1 MKILLH
7 SEHLDKI
14 KKSGLG
20 KSIQHQMRALEIAGI
35 EFTTDS
41 DDDFDLLHINTY
53 FPKSMLFARK
63 TREKGIPIVYHAHST
78 EEDFRDSFRFSNQI
92 APLFKQWLTQC
103 YKLGDIIITPTTYS
117 KKILDTYELETDVIA
132 ISNGIDLERFTPI
145 EHARDKFLQK
155 YGYNEDDFVVM
166 AIGLYLKRKGI
177 LDFVELAKR
186 MPDVKFIW
194 FGFTDLSL
202 VPDEIE
208 EAVETKLPNL
218 HFAGYVDNQDILL
231 ALQGSDLYIF
241 PTYEETE
248 GIPAIE
254 ACASKADFIVRDIP
268 VFDDWLIDG
277 ETTYKAKDID
287 EFEDKIRAFKN
298 KELPSLTEAAY
309 QVALERDLPAIG
321 EQLREVYEQA
331 YELAKKRQQHH

>member
-1 MKILLH
+1 MKVLLY
-7 SEHLDKI
+7 SEHLDRI

-20 KSIQHQMRALEIAGI
+20 KSIQHQMRALELAGI

-41 DDDFDLLHINTY
+41 DDEFDLLHINTY
-53 FPKSMLFARK
+53 FPKSRLFARK
-63 TREKGIPIVYHAHST
+63 IREKGTPVVYHAHST

-92 APLFKQWLTQC
+92 APLFKQWITQC
-103 YKLGDIIITPTTYS
+103 YKLGDIIITPTNYS
-117 KKILDTYELETDVIA
+117 KKILDTYELETEVVA
-132 ISNGIDLERFTPI
+132 ISNGIDMDRFNPI
-145 EHARDKFLQK
+145 ENAREKFQTQ
-155 YGYNEDDFVVM
+155 YGYEENDFVVM

-186 MPDVKFIW
+186 MPDIKFIW
-194 FGFTDLSL
+194 FGYTDLSL

-208 EAVETKLPNL
+208 EAVETALPNL

-241 PTYEETE
+241 PTHEETE

-254 ACASKADFIVRDIP
+254 ACASKTDFIVRDIP

-277 ETTYKAKDID
+277 ETTYKAKDIN
-287 EFEDKIRAFKN
+287 EFEQKIRAFKN

-309 QVALERDLPAIG
+309 QVAIDRNLPAIG
-321 EQLREVYEQA
+321 EQLREVYEKA
-331 YELAKKRQQHH
+331 YELAKQRHK

>member
-63 TREKGIPIVYHAHST
+63 VREKGIPIVYHAHST
-78 EEDFRDSFRFSNQI
+78 EDDFRDSFRFSNRI

-117 KKILDTYELETDVIA
+117 KKILDTYELDTEVVA
-132 ISNGIDLERFTPI
+132 ISNGIDMERFTPI
-145 EHARDKFLQK
+145 ENARDKFVQK

-186 MPDVKFIW
+186 MPDIKFIW
-194 FGFTDLSL
+194 FGYTDLSL

-208 EAVETKLPNL
+208 EAVETELPNL

-241 PTYEETE
+241 PTHEETE

-254 ACASKADFIVRDIP
+254 ACASKADFIVSDIP
-268 VFDDWLIDG
+268 VFADWLIDG

-287 EFEDKIRAFKN
+287 DFEDKIRAFKN

-331 YELAKKRQQHH
+331 YQLAKNRQI